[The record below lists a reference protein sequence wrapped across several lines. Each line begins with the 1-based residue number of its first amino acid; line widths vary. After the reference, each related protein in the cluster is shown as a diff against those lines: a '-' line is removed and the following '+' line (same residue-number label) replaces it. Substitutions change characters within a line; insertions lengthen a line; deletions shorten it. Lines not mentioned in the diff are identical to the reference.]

1 MLEHMTLCHSYIG
14 HSIDN
19 VILLAEKHTNNTYTY
34 VYICVCI

>member
-1 MLEHMTLCHSYIG
+1 MLERVTLCHSYIE

-34 VYICVCI
+34 VYIYIQT